1 MKTYKKLIK
10 SREQYECAISS
21 LEQELESKIDF
32 DFFIVYQQS
41 DCCHMVVYDFE
52 SKYHGFSVPG
62 NAPVKDV
69 IDFIKDHGKLTL
81 EDYKALCI

>member
-41 DCCHMVVYDFE
+41 DCCHMVVYDK
-52 SKYHGFSVPG
+52 SRHHFSVPG

-69 IDFIKDHGKLTL
+69 INFIKDHGKLTL